1 MASAFSD
8 SSPCSGGVETFG
20 GTPRVDRATEEED
33 DGDGDEETQTTSDSS
48 NSSMHTFADGDAR
61 DTVALASMSDK
72 EEEDLRPMFNISVTS
87 AFWVCR
93 PRDNNLKRKAAFH
106 AYEIPVLK
114 VPTSILLYEDTL
126 MSGVGVSSEEA
137 EAFVNACI
145 IQE

>member
-8 SSPCSGGVETFG
+8 SSPCSGGGGETFG
-20 GTPRVDRATEEED
+20 GTPRVDRATEEEED
-33 DGDGDEETQTTSDSS
+33 DEETQTTSDSS

-87 AFWVCR
+87 SFWVCR
-93 PRDNNLKRKAAFH
+93 PRDNNLKRKATLR

-137 EAFVNACI
+137 EAFVNTCI